1 MKYLAAYALC
11 SLKGS
16 APTEED
22 IIKVLNAANTEVDA
36 DRVKHIIS
44 ELSGKDL
51 NELISQGSTKLQSFS
66 LGGGAAPAAS
76 SSAPASS
83 GSQSAAK
90 EAAPA
95 EEEDEDMGLGLF
107 D

>member
-16 APTEED
+16 SPTEEE
-22 IIKVLNAANTEVDA
+22 IIKVLNAADTEVDV
-36 DRVKHIIS
+36 DRVKHLIS
-44 ELSGKDL
+44 ELDGKDL
-51 NELISQGSTKLQSFS
+51 EALISQGSSKLQSVS
-66 LGGGAAPAAS
+66 LGGGVAPAAQ
-76 SSAPASS
+76 S
-83 GSQSAAK
+83 GSQASAGAPAAAK
-90 EAAPA
+90 EAEPA